1 LHIRRQLAYDLWF
14 QRPAWFLL
22 YIIERDKL
30 MAEQL
35 GFSAFNIL
43 FEVPSAYGTVGL
55 SLGVPDD
62 SYSLSGAFQ
71 TGSKLVTMAVMIRRT
86 HRELPLAI
94 DRSILL
100 PGQGLMHKMDREYNE
115 YGELDSNDEAAVLRD
130 EELRGKKI
138 FQVVK
143 VLSRIPNAMRMTTL
157 KKKEELVTV

>member
-1 LHIRRQLAYDLWF
+1 
-14 QRPAWFLL
+14 
-22 YIIERDKL
+22 

-43 FEVPSAYGTVGL
+43 FEDASAYGTVGL

-71 TGSKLVTMAVMIRRT
+71 TGSKLVTMAVMIRGR
-86 HRELPLAI
+86 HRGLPLTI

-115 YGELDSNDEAAVLRD
+115 YGELDSNDEAAALRD
-130 EELRGKKI
+130 EELSGKKDLPGGKGAEQDPERNENDNPEEGGVGHGMSEGQTQDSKGKSKAQI
-138 FQVVK
+138 E
-143 VLSRIPNAMRMTTL
+143 LS
-157 KKKEELVTV
+157 